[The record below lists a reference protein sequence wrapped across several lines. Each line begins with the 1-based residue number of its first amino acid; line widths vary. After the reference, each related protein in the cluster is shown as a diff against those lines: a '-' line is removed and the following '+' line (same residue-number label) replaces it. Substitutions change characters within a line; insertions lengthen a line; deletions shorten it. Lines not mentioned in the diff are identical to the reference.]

1 MLLLR
6 RISRAAALFAA
17 AVAWVMISGASGP
30 AWAQDADS
38 FTVHDVE
45 VDVTAENVSVA
56 QKQAFA
62 KGQRDAFDRLIQRF
76 TTADEATHLPAVS
89 PDDLDNLVL
98 DVGVDQEKRSN
109 VRYIAT
115 LSVRFKSEAIRKL
128 LHDAGIAYTEW
139 RGKPMLVLPVLKTD
153 GGPLLWEPGN
163 AWRNAWNGGAAQG
176 LVPLVVPKPPPS
188 GQAPDDALQAATA
201 GPDIL
206 AAFAARFDTQDL
218 LVVTGVIGKTD
229 DGRATFDV
237 VLAGAG
243 PLASSVA
250 GSRSWQGE
258 AGESLESLLHRAV
271 VDLAATINEA
281 YKRDNMLPAGDAE
294 SLSVMVPVGGL
305 ADWTQLRDRLTRT
318 PAVRGWEVGAM
329 SQTSASLVLHFVGAQ
344 QQLEAALVQNGLVL
358 SWADDHWVL
367 QTAQAK
373 PAEKSP

>member
-1 MLLLR
+1 MPLR
-6 RISRAAALFAA
+6 RRHSRAAVLFAA
-17 AVAWVMISGASGP
+17 AIAWAGMVGGYAP
-30 AWAQDADS
+30 AWAQDSDS
-38 FTVHDVE
+38 FTVHDVQ
-45 VDVTAENVSVA
+45 VDVTAENVNVA
-56 QKQAFA
+56 RQQAFA

-76 TTADEATHLPAVS
+76 TTADEASHVPAVS
-89 PDDLDNLVL
+89 SDELDNLVL

-115 LSVRFKSEAIRKL
+115 LSVRFKSEAIRRL

-139 RGKPMLVLPVLKTD
+139 RGRPMLVLPVLKTD
-153 GGPLLWEPGN
+153 VGPLLWEKGN
-163 AWRNAWNGGAAQG
+163 AWRNAWIGGAAQG
-176 LVPLVVPKPPPS
+176 LVPLVVPTPPPA
-188 GQAPDDALQAATA
+188 GQAPDDALQAAAA
-201 GPDIL
+201 GPDVL
-206 AAFAARFDTQDL
+206 AAFAARFEAQDL
-218 LVVTGVIGKTD
+218 LAATGVVGRTD

-243 PLASSVA
+243 PLASAVA
-250 GSRSWQGE
+250 GARNWQGE
-258 AGESLESLLHRAV
+258 PGESLESVLRRAV
-271 VDLAATINEA
+271 VDIAASINEA

-318 PAVRGWEVGAM
+318 PAVRSWEVGAM
-329 SQTSASLVLHFVGAQ
+329 SQTSASLILHFVGAQ

-373 PAEKSP
+373 PAEKNP